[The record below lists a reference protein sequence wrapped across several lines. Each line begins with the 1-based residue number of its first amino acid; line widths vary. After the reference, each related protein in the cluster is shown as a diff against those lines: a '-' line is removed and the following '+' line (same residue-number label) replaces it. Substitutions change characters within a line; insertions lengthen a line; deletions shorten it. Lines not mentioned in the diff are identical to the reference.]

1 MGNPLDDVRA
11 ELRLADEADG
21 EEVLRRLLAA
31 QEKLRLLREHDAVD
45 EAEAVTVATEIG
57 TRLRDYQG
65 RPDDE
70 PSAPGTNSSDR

>member
-1 MGNPLDDVRA
+1 MGNPMDDVRA

-45 EAEAVTVATEIG
+45 EAEAVTVGTEIG
-57 TRLRDYQG
+57 NRLRDYQRRSG
-65 RPDDE
+65 DE